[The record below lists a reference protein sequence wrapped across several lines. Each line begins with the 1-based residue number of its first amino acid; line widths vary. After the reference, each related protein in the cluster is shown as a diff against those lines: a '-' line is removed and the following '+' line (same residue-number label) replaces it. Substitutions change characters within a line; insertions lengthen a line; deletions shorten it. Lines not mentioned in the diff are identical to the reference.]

1 MSSSAPELPAD
12 VARLVDQK
20 KFEEL
25 EQYFIRRVDE
35 SPGDLPFF
43 FALAAAVKKK
53 GSGAKAVSWLK
64 LLADFHGAAGDLP
77 ARIRVLLEI
86 ARMSP
91 TDAGVRADLA
101 ATLRQQHGSHPAF
114 SAVTQQFPLDK
125 AKDPAEVAGRI
136 ERWLRFRVGDI
147 YAMAG
152 RGAGRIAE
160 MNPALDV
167 IRLEVGGARVPLS
180 LVTAEKN
187 LARLPPEHF
196 LRQKVEQPDALRALS
211 ETEPAAAVRRLLGSF
226 DRAMTVQEV
235 RDHMGGLIDE
245 ARWAGFWAAARRHPQ
260 LVVSGSGKSALV
272 TWTESADAAE
282 GSVRR
287 EFEAAAPLEKVEIAR
302 KNAKRS
308 KDLTSYFA
316 AGLAAQAQGARTT
329 RPGLAWELSQAA
341 AKLAPGAPEAY
352 PAADLVASDDLAGVL
367 RDIRDQGARQSAL
380 TAVRQAR
387 ADWPEVFAE
396 RIPEEEDGRVLA
408 ALFEGLGERAA
419 DLSRRILRSPR
430 TAPRAFVWLCE
441 RLHAEGRPAP
451 PALFFALL
459 EALRQNEF
467 SSLRARVKEFFD
479 PGNFAV
485 AIVRAASSDEEGREM
500 LHALERA
507 GGLEDHRRALVKEAL
522 LMKFPELRAPA
533 REYLYAAPE
542 SIEAHR
548 QELQH
553 LRQVELP
560 ANAEAMRAAKE
571 HGDLS
576 ENFEYHAARQRH
588 EYLSA
593 RIATLSDELS
603 RSRALEPSRV
613 DPSEV
618 RVGTR
623 VRLRAA
629 GDGREREVT
638 ILGPWDSRPEE
649 SVYSYQSEFAQSLLG
664 ARPGDRVALPEGEAE
679 VVSIA
684 PWRT

>member
-1 MSSSAPELPAD
+1 MNLLPPDLPPD

-25 EQYFIRRVDE
+25 EELFTRKVDE
-35 SPGDLPFF
+35 NPGDLAFF

-53 GSGAKAVSWLK
+53 GSGAKALSWLK
-64 LLADFHGAAGDLP
+64 LLADYQASAGDLA

-91 TDAGVRADLA
+91 TDAAVRTELTA
-101 ATLRQQHGSHPAF
+101 ALKQRYGSHPAF
-114 SAVTQQFPLDK
+114 APVLAQFSVEK
-125 AKDPAEVAGRI
+125 AKDPSEVAGKI
-136 ERWLRFRVGDI
+136 DRWLRFRVGDI

-187 LARLPPEHF
+187 LAPLPADHF
-196 LRQKVEQPDALRALS
+196 LRQKVEAPEALRALS
-211 ETEPAAAVRRLLGSF
+211 EKEPAETVRRMLGSF
-226 DRAMTVQEV
+226 GRAMTVQEV
-235 RDHMGGLIDE
+235 RDHMAGLIE
-245 ARWAGFWAAARRHPQ
+245 EPRWTGFWAAARRHPQ

-272 TWTESADAAE
+272 TWSESAGAAE

-287 EFEAAAPLEKVEIAR
+287 EFETAGPLEKIEIAR

-308 KDLTSYFA
+308 RDLAQFFA
-316 AGLAAQAQGARTT
+316 AGLASQAVRLRAE
-329 RPGLAWELSQAA
+329 RPGLSWELSQAA
-341 AKLAPGAPEAY
+341 ARLVPDEPEAF
-352 PAADLVASDDLAGVL
+352 PAAELVAGSDLAAVL
-367 RDIRDQGARQSAL
+367 ADIRDQGARQSAL
-380 TAVRQAR
+380 SAIRAAR
-387 ADWPEVFAE
+387 PDWAEIFAA
-396 RIPEEEDGRVLA
+396 RIPFEDDGRVLT
-408 ALFEGLGERAA
+408 ALFETLGDRSA
-419 DLSRRILRSPR
+419 DLSRRILRSPK
-430 TAPRAFVWLCE
+430 TAPRAFIWLCE
-441 RLHAEGRPAP
+441 RLLAAGKAEP

-459 EALRQNEF
+459 DALRQSEF

-479 PGNFAV
+479 PGNLAV
-485 AIVRAASSDEEGREM
+485 ALVRAAATEEEGRDM

-533 REYLYAAPE
+533 REYLYATPE
-542 SIEAHR
+542 AIEAHR
-548 QELQH
+548 QELQR
-553 LRQVELP
+553 LKSVDLP
-560 ANAEAMRAAKE
+560 ENAQAMRTAKE
-571 HGDLS
+571 HGDLR
-576 ENFEYHAARQRH
+576 ENFEYHAARQKH

-603 RSRALEPSRV
+603 RSRAL
-613 DPSEV
+613 DPARIEAADV

-623 VRLRAA
+623 VVLRET
-629 GDGREREVT
+629 GNGREREVT

-649 SVYSYQSEFAQSLLG
+649 SVYSYQSEFVQSLLG
-664 ARPGDRVALPEGEAE
+664 ARPGDRIALPDGEIE
-679 VVSIA
+679 IVSIA
-684 PWRT
+684 PWR